1 MDGFMNR
8 FNGFLWS
15 SSIALSWLWGLGLF
29 FSVQIS
35 ILFGLWGLLGFVIPN
50 SLGLILFGFYTQ
62 RIAKREGSTE
72 KFSSH
77 FISQAKKFR
86 GIFLFYQVVA
96 VALCVFALL
105 KYAILPVQLSLIVV
119 AILFLGIALWVGDE
133 FNISGLKYIHGI
145 YFLAIIL
152 LLGAIYF
159 FRVMPE
165 SASFRDPGFSEGLK
179 PVGSFFFAS
188 YLIPI
193 FIGLIAG
200 PWMDIQQWQRAIQI
214 HREGGSIFK
223 CYIGGGII
231 FFGLIVLHGLLALWV
246 KAQLGTAFSPP
257 LSGDLIDGKA
267 VITNYFINHS
277 QGILA
282 LGIWCYLGFIALAI
296 ISTLDSAYLATK
308 WYLSENIKTSQ
319 NILLNFLPKNLF
331 TSPIP
336 LALVAGIAG
345 VTTAVAP
352 GLLPDIPPF
361 SLEYFMVLYA
371 TFFVGFAVV
380 FFADSYGNCHYSKS
394 PVMPLISVGLIAIA
408 IFALGYFSGQKHAWM
423 MIIGSALPL
432 IAALLIVAQNRM
444 IPLDEM
450 KDKLVEFREN
460 VSKEVAT
467 LATQT
472 LTPSAPVNTGVITPI
487 GTPGS
492 STFFDGKWF
501 CYTFTTTYSDTNS
514 VGNVYFAYYAIW
526 VGKTRELFFAHAMP
540 DFDIKSTEFFILTRE
555 FKHKFVRETNE
566 FMKVFVKIRVSG
578 FNRKFVTMEHQI
590 LDEQGNIIGKGEQIL
605 MFVSSKDY
613 KLLDIPP
620 KVYSSFIGYT

>member
-1 MDGFMNR
+1 MSR

-15 SSIALSWLWGLGLF
+15 TSIALSWLWGLGLF
-29 FSVQIS
+29 FSVQMS

-62 RIAKREGSTE
+62 RIARREGNAE
-72 KFSSH
+72 KFSAH
-77 FISQAKKFR
+77 FVSQSKKFR

-105 KYAILPVQLSLIVV
+105 KYAILPVQVSLIVV

-133 FNISGLKYIHGI
+133 ANIAGIKYIHGI
-145 YFLAIIL
+145 YFAVIMI

-159 FRVMPE
+159 FRMMPE
-165 SASFRDPGFSEGLK
+165 SEAFRDPAFAEGLQ
-179 PVGSFFFAS
+179 PVGSLYFAS

-193 FIGLIAG
+193 IIGLIAG
-200 PWMDIQQWQRAIQI
+200 PWLDIQQWQRAIQI
-214 HREGGSIFK
+214 HREGGSVYK

-231 FFGLIVLHGLLALWV
+231 FFGLIVLHGLMALWV
-246 KAQLGTAFSPP
+246 KARMGFSFSVPAFGE
-257 LSGDLIDGKA
+257 LADGKA
-267 VITNYFINHS
+267 VITNYFVNNS
-277 QGILA
+277 EGIMAFGL
-282 LGIWCYLGFIALAI
+282 WCYLGFVALAI

-319 NILLNFLPKNLF
+319 NILLNFIPKSIF

-336 LALVAGIAG
+336 LALIAGIAG
-345 VTTAVAP
+345 VTTAIAP
-352 GLLPDIPPF
+352 GILPDIPPF

-380 FFADSYGNCHYSKS
+380 FFADSYANCHYSKS
-394 PVMPLISVGLIAIA
+394 PLMPLFSVGLIAIA
-408 IFALGYFSGQKHAWM
+408 IFALGYFSGQRHAWL
-423 MIIGSALPL
+423 MIVGSALPL
-432 IAALLIVAQNRM
+432 VVALILVAKNRL

-450 KDKLVEFREN
+450 KDKLVELKES

-472 LTPSAPVNTGVITPI
+472 LTPSAPVNSEAPTPV

-514 VGNVYFAYYAIW
+514 VGNVYFAYYGIW

-540 DFDIKSTEFFILTRE
+540 DFDIKTTEFYILTRE
-555 FKHKFVRETNE
+555 FKHKFIRETKE
-566 FMKVFVKIRVSG
+566 FMRVYVKIRVAS

-590 LDEQGNIIGKGEQIL
+590 VDAEGNTIGKGEQVL

-620 KVYSSFIGYT
+620 SVYSSFIGYT